1 VPQDNH
7 GLYLQMAGRVAQKVP
22 GLRALPVV
30 RLVMAA
36 EVLLI
41 GKHHLDRLTPEERGR
56 MVRLVAKAKGRPR
69 SLTEQER
76 VDLAAIVEKLEPR
89 AFLATAGERLSP
101 VGMPESLRN
110 RVSGSRKPPPAG

>member
-1 VPQDNH
+1 
-7 GLYLQMAGRVAQKVP
+7 MAGRVAQKVP
-22 GLRALPVV
+22 VLRDLPVV

-41 GKHHLDRLTPEERGR
+41 GKHHLDRLTPAERGR

-69 SLTEQER
+69 SLTETER
-76 VDLAAIVEKLEPR
+76 SDLAAIVEKLEPR

-101 VGMPESLRN
+101 VGMPASLRN
-110 RVSGSRKPPPAG
+110 KMSGTKPPPPPT